1 MPKNLS
7 AIVIVV
13 ISVGMVLI
21 LALSGSGSANSK
33 AKSAPT
39 PADRPLGNAQIEEF
53 KKNLEVQSQKL
64 KDEQATLSQAKQNF
78 EHALQGTAAGSGQVP
93 PGGVPVTG
101 ASMQGGGAY
110 PPGYYDPAYRA
121 GYSRQAEEPQAQL
134 VNEKAKKEYASLFAS
149 NVSLTYRK
157 GDALPPQEQPSPTP
171 QSPYERALQAFQL
184 AQAQAQVPP
193 PLNAPR
199 PPASEPTTGQGTAAD
214 PLGHAPEALAEE
226 QTGGRYKTPPELEQ
240 ATGKQYRLFEGAV
253 FEAVLTNRL
262 NGTYI
267 GPVNCMVT
275 TDVYSLDMQHLLIPQ
290 GTRILGEA
298 RRVDSFGQERLAVF
312 FHRIVMPDG
321 YSVSLDQFKG
331 LNQIG
336 ETGLRD
342 KVNHHYLQTFGA
354 ALAIGAVAGFSTA
367 NTTAGIGA
375 SGTDMYRQGVASSLS
390 QSSTQILDKFLN
402 IMPTVTIREG
412 HRVKVYLA
420 GDLLVP
426 DYRHHTMPSD
436 I

>member
-1 MPKNLS
+1 MPKHLS
-7 AIVIVV
+7 AYVIMAV
-13 ISVGMVLI
+13 SLGMVAI
-21 LALSGSGSANSK
+21 LAFSGGGTSK
-33 AKSAPT
+33 ATAKAAPT
-39 PADRPLGNAQIEEF
+39 PADRPLGNARIEEF
-53 KKNLEVQSQKL
+53 KKDLEDQSQKL
-64 KDEQATLSQAKQNF
+64 KDEQVKLSQAKQNF
-78 EHALQGTAAGSGQVP
+78 EHALQGTAAGSGPVP

-101 ASMQGGGAY
+101 ASMQGGPAGQY
-110 PPGYYDPAYRA
+110 PPGYYEPAYRA
-121 GYSRQAEEPQAQL
+121 AYARQGEEPQAQL
-134 VNEKAKKEYASLFAS
+134 ANEKAKREYASLFAS
-149 NVSLTYRK
+149 NVALTYRK
-157 GDALPPQEQPSPTP
+157 GETLPPQEQPTPAP
-171 QSPYERALQAFQL
+171 QSPYERALQAYQS
-184 AQAQAQVPP
+184 AAAA
-193 PLNAPR
+193 PLPNAPG
-199 PPASEPTTGQGTAAD
+199 PAASAPATGQGKAVD
-214 PLGHAPEALAEE
+214 PPGHAPEALAEG
-226 QTGGRYKTPPELEQ
+226 QIGGKYKTPPELEQ
-240 ATGKQYRLFEGAV
+240 ASGKQYRLFEGTV

-262 NGTYI
+262 NGTYV

-290 GTRILGEA
+290 GSRILGEA
-298 RRVDSFGQERLAVF
+298 RRVDTFGQERLAVF

-367 NTTAGIGA
+367 NTTYGIGA